1 MSHFSNFTLSPQF
14 YSITT
19 SITFLTTLS
28 PPLKVTNY
36 MEWKKRIFF
45 TYVAASAYHL
55 ISRRYKIVSLGTIA
69 FLDTHVCIK
78 NPYWQSSGI
87 TKIFLQIY
95 SYLRYTDKLLDV
107 FFLLVAV
114 ILSELHEIPGRKDW
128 ATEKRSFEGHLFLPA
143 RTPFYVMCFSS
154 LFLSTHS
161 FSSTPILEKKTLFQK
176 MVVERG
182 WTLPLPPVSTA
193 LQLQDLSL
201 VFRAYLE

>member
-19 SITFLTTLS
+19 SITSLTTLS

-107 FFLLVAV
+107 FFLLVTV

>member
-19 SITFLTTLS
+19 SITSLTTLS

-107 FFLLVAV
+107 FFLLVTV

-201 VFRAYLE
+201 VFRAYME

>member
-1 MSHFSNFTLSPQF
+1 M
-14 YSITT
+14 
-19 SITFLTTLS
+19 
-28 PPLKVTNY
+28 
-36 MEWKKRIFF
+36 
-45 TYVAASAYHL
+45 
-55 ISRRYKIVSLGTIA
+55 SLGTIA

-128 ATEKRSFEGHLFLPA
+128 ATEKRSCEGHLFLPA

-161 FSSTPILEKKTLFQK
+161 FSSTPILEKKLCSKKWWWKGGGPCPFPQC
-176 MVVERG
+176 
-182 WTLPLPPVSTA
+182 
-193 LQLQDLSL
+193 LQPCSCKI
-201 VFRAYLE
+201 YH